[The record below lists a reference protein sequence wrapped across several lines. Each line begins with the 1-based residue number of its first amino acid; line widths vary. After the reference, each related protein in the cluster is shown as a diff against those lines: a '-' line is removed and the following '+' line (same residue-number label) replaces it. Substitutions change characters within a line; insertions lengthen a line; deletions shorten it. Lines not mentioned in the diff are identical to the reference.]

1 MSKENVLT
9 IAEIAVKTSTS
20 VIPLAGTL
28 ISCLIDEIKSKTM
41 QKRQEEWMEILE
53 NKLQQCVLDI
63 KNIGDNENFT
73 TAIIKATEI
82 AAKTAEREKKTFLAN
97 AVANSIEFDA
107 EESILMIYMELLE
120 RYTVWHL
127 QILSHFVNPELGIGK
142 ANECMGSADVPL
154 YRRYPH
160 MKDRTDLV
168 EKIVV
173 DLQNE
178 GMLTKGSYMH
188 SSMTSNGI
196 YAKRTTKL
204 GDEFLRF
211 ISD

>member
-63 KNIGDNENFT
+63 KSIGDNENFT

-97 AVANSIEFDA
+97 ADA
-107 EESILMIYMELLE
+107 AI
-120 RYTVWHL
+120 
-127 QILSHFVNPELGIGK
+127 NK
-142 ANECMGSADVPL
+142 
-154 YRRYPH
+154 
-160 MKDRTDLV
+160 
-168 EKIVV
+168 
-173 DLQNE
+173 
-178 GMLTKGSYMH
+178 
-188 SSMTSNGI
+188 
-196 YAKRTTKL
+196 
-204 GDEFLRF
+204 
-211 ISD
+211 

>member
-9 IAEIAVKTSTS
+9 IAEIAIKTSTS

-127 QILSHFVNPELGIGK
+127 QILSHFANPELGIGK
-142 ANECMGSADVPL
+142 ANECMGSADAPL

-178 GMLTKGSYMH
+178 GMLTKGSYMY